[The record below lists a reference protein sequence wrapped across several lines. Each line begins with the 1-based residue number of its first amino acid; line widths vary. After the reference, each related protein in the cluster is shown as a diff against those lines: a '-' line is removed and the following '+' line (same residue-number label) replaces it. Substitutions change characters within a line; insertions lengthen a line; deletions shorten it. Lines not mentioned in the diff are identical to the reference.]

1 MYYVPSAREGKYHPF
16 LYTFHCPVFLVL
28 CIYNYKQYYT
38 ALKVGRF
45 SKKAGEVKGKSV

>member
-1 MYYVPSAREGKYHPF
+1 MYYVPSAREGKCHPF

-28 CIYNYKQYYT
+28 CIYNYKQYYA